1 MFDLLFLDEALEMNG
16 IWILFENLFLIV
28 EMNLKKIIES
38 DRIFMR
44 DLNPGITR
52 KFITRTSTS
61 RKLNS
66 NSVFSYIKNDK
77 FFESNPSH
85 YLNLSISPFTILQNL
100 WSLYLQFSEIKF
112 KIHSPETEK
121 RQNRNQI

>member
-1 MFDLLFLDEALEMNG
+1 M
-16 IWILFENLFLIV
+16 V
-28 EMNLKKIIES
+28 
-38 DRIFMR
+38 

-61 RKLNS
+61 RKLNK
-66 NSVFSYIKNDK
+66 FCLFTLYIKNDK

-85 YLNLSISPFTILQNL
+85 YLNLSISPFRVLQNL